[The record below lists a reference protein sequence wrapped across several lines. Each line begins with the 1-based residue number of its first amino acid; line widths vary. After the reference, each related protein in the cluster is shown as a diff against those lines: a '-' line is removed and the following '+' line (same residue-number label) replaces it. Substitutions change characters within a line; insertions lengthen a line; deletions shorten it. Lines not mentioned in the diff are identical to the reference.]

1 MAINH
6 LAEQNGEQYVYVL
19 ADEYLRPAEARRL
32 AIKLIEL
39 AHKIEH
45 PVDESEWP

>member
-6 LAEQNGEQYVYVL
+6 IAEQNGAQYVFLL
-19 ADEYLRPAEARRL
+19 ADEYLLPDEARRL

-39 AHKIEH
+39 AHRIEH
-45 PVDESEWP
+45 PADEPEWT

>member
-1 MAINH
+1 MTWTK
-6 LAEQNGEQYVYVL
+6 LS
-19 ADEYLRPAEARRL
+19 DDFTDEARKL

-39 AHKIEH
+39 AHKIAH

>member
-6 LAEQNGEQYVYVL
+6 IAERDGEQLVYLL
-19 ADEYLRPAEARRL
+19 ADEYLLPDEARKI
-32 AIKLIEL
+32 AIRLIEL

-45 PVDESEWP
+45 PVDESDWP

>member
-6 LAEQNGEQYVYVL
+6 IAERDGEQYVYLL
-19 ADEYLRPAEARRL
+19 ADEYLLPDEARKI

-45 PVDESEWP
+45 PVDESDWP

>member
-6 LAEQNGEQYVYVL
+6 IAERDGEQHVYLL
-19 ADEYLRPAEARRL
+19 ADEYLLPDEARKI
-32 AIKLIEL
+32 AIRLIEL

-45 PVDESEWP
+45 PVDESDWP